1 MLLFRSEEHIDNWL
15 VARGLSRGATL
26 SVVQQWDLARIWY
39 GEQRGAG
46 SAGPHNSHG
55 AGSAGPHNR
64 MSPDWRRRTPEEAQA
79 VFDSLGLTGPFWKLS
94 G

>member
-1 MLLFRSEEHIDNWL
+1 MLLFRSEEHRDNWL
-15 VARGLSRGATL
+15 VARGLRRGATL
-26 SVVQQWDLARIWY
+26 SVVQQWELARIWY
-39 GEQRGAG
+39 GDQ
-46 SAGPHNSHG
+46 PG

-64 MSPDWRRRTPEEAQA
+64 MSPDWRRRTPDEAQA